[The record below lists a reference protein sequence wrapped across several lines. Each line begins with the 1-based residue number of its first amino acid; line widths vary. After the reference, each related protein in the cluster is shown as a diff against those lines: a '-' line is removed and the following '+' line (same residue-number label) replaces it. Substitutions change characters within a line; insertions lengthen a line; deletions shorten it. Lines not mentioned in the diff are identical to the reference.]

1 MDKIKQNRALSFVII
16 AVVYAIAIVGGIF
29 IYRALLSHMDF
40 WLALLVA
47 DICATVI
54 IYIFSVIF
62 NNASVY
68 DPYWSVQPIVIL
80 TAFACIRPMG
90 VAQWLLLVAV
100 WFWGVRLTAN
110 WAYCFGNLNHQDWRY
125 THYKEK
131 TGKAYQLANFFGIH
145 LVPTLIVYGCVLP
158 AVFAF
163 EYSATFNAGSIV
175 FFVVSIGAAVL
186 QMVADIEMQQYRKSK
201 KGGLIRVGLWKY
213 SRHPNYLG
221 EILMWWGVGLAVI
234 CVMPER
240 WWLLAGALANTLM
253 FLFISIP
260 LAEGRQSKKPTWA
273 EYKAETRMLLPIPRF
288 RKGKVAVADATE
300 NAEAEEISVD
310 KK

>member
-1 MDKIKQNRALSFVII
+1 MDKIKQNRAISFVII

-29 IYRALLSHMDF
+29 IYKALINHLDF
-40 WLALLVA
+40 WLALLIA

-54 IYIFSVIF
+54 TYIFSVIF
-62 NNASVY
+62 SNASVY

-80 TAFACIRPMG
+80 TAFAVTRHMG
-90 VAQWLLLVAV
+90 VVQWLLLVAV

-110 WAYCFGNLNHQDWRY
+110 WAYVFQNLCHQDWRY

-163 EYSATFNAGSIV
+163 EYSTQTTANAGSYI

-186 QMVADIEMQQYRKSK
+186 QMTADIQMHKFRKSK
-201 KGGLIRVGLWKY
+201 KGGLIREGMWKY

-221 EILMWWGVGLAVI
+221 EILMWWGVGFAVI
-234 CVMPER
+234 SVMPER

-260 LAEGRQSKKPTWA
+260 LAEGRQSQKPTWQ
-273 EYKAETRMLLPIPRF
+273 EYKSQTRMLLPIPRF
-288 RKGKVAVADATE
+288 RKRAEDQITE
-300 NAEAEEISVD
+300 
-310 KK
+310 

>member
-54 IYIFSVIF
+54 TYIFSVIF

-90 VAQWLLLVAV
+90 VVQWLLLVAV

-110 WAYCFGNLNHQDWRY
+110 WAYCFGNLCHQDWRY

-145 LVPTLIVYGCVLP
+145 LIPTLIVYGCVLP

-163 EYSATFNAGSIV
+163 EYATEITANAGSYV
-175 FFVVSIGAAVL
+175 FFIVSIGAAVM
-186 QMVADIEMQQYRKSK
+186 QMIADIQMQRYRKSK

-221 EILMWWGVGLAVI
+221 EILMWWGVGFAVL

-260 LAEGRQSKKPTWA
+260 LAEGRQSQKPTWA
-273 EYKAETRMLLPIPRF
+273 EYKSETRMLLPIPRF
-288 RKGKVAVADATE
+288 TRKKAEDVAGVVKETEETE
-300 NAEAEEISVD
+300 NN
-310 KK
+310 

>member
-1 MDKIKQNRALSFVII
+1 MDKIKQNRAISFVII

-29 IYRALLSHMDF
+29 IYKALINHLDF
-40 WLALLVA
+40 WLALLIA

-54 IYIFSVIF
+54 TYIFSVIF
-62 NNASVY
+62 SNASVY

-80 TAFACIRPMG
+80 TAFAVTRPMG
-90 VAQWLLLVAV
+90 IVQWLLLVAV

-110 WAYCFGNLNHQDWRY
+110 WAYVFQNLCHQDWRY

-145 LVPTLIVYGCVLP
+145 LVPTLVVYGCVLP

-163 EYSATFNAGSIV
+163 EYATETTANAGSYI

-186 QMVADIEMQQYRKSK
+186 QMTADIQMHKFRKSK
-201 KGGLIRVGLWKY
+201 KGGLIRDGVWKY

-221 EILMWWGVGLAVI
+221 EILMWWGVGFAVL

-260 LAEGRQSKKPTWA
+260 LAEGRQSQKPTWQ
-273 EYKAETRMLLPIPRF
+273 EYKSQTRMLLPFPRF
-288 RKGKVAVADATE
+288 RKKAEDQITE
-300 NAEAEEISVD
+300 
-310 KK
+310 

>member
-1 MDKIKQNRALSFVII
+1 MDKIKQNRAISFVII

-29 IYRALLSHMDF
+29 IYKALINHLDL
-40 WLALLVA
+40 WLALLIA

-54 IYIFSVIF
+54 TYIFSVIF
-62 NNASVY
+62 SNASVY

-80 TAFACIRPMG
+80 TAFAVTRPMG
-90 VAQWLLLVAV
+90 IVQWLLLVAV

-110 WAYCFGNLNHQDWRY
+110 WAYVFQNLCHQDWRY

-158 AVFAF
+158 AVFASQ
-163 EYSATFNAGSIV
+163 YSTETTANAGSYI

-186 QMVADIEMQQYRKSK
+186 QMTADIQMHKFRKSK
-201 KGGLIRVGLWKY
+201 KGGLIRDGVWKY

-221 EILMWWGVGLAVI
+221 EILMWWGVGLAVL

-260 LAEGRQSKKPTWA
+260 LAEGRQSQKPTWQ
-273 EYKAETRMLLPIPRF
+273 EYKSQTRMLLPFPRF
-288 RKGKVAVADATE
+288 RKSAEDQITE
-300 NAEAEEISVD
+300 
-310 KK
+310 

>member
-1 MDKIKQNRALSFVII
+1 MDKIKQNRAISFVIL

-29 IYRALLSHMDF
+29 IYKALINHLDF
-40 WLALLVA
+40 WLALLIA

-54 IYIFSVIF
+54 MYIFSVIF
-62 NNASVY
+62 SNASVY

-80 TAFACIRPMG
+80 TAFAVTRPMG
-90 VAQWLLLVAV
+90 VVQWLLLVAV

-110 WAYCFGNLNHQDWRY
+110 WAYVFQNLCHQDWRY

-163 EYSATFNAGSIV
+163 EYSTEITANAGSYV
-175 FFVVSIGAAVL
+175 FFVLAIGAVVL
-186 QMVADIEMQQYRKSK
+186 QMTADIEMHRYRKAK
-201 KGGLIRVGLWKY
+201 KGGLIREGVWKY
-213 SRHPNYLG
+213 SRHPNYLA
-221 EILMWWGVGLAVI
+221 EILMWWAVGFSVL

-253 FLFISIP
+253 FIFISIP
-260 LAEGRQSKKPTWA
+260 LAEGRQSQKPTWQ
-273 EYKAETRMLLPIPRF
+273 EYKSQTRMLLPIPRF
-288 RKGKVAVADATE
+288 RKQSTVITE
-300 NAEAEEISVD
+300 ENND
-310 KK
+310 